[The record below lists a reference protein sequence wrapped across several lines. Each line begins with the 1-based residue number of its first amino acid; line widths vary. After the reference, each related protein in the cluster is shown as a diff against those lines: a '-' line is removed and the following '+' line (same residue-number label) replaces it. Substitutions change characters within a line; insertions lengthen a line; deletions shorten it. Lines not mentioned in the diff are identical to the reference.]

1 MALSLTAEQQS
12 IFDMFS
18 GKNQYIIPAYQR
30 AYSWGE
36 TECKELL
43 DDLKNAY
50 FTNAKDGYFLG
61 NIVIARSLEDR
72 NRLEV
77 IDGQQRI
84 TTLTLLMK
92 VLSKFDETS
101 NDLKNA
107 IYIPEGRRGD
117 ISKRRLETNVFI
129 KEDAQAL
136 IDAIELDLNTVNCK
150 TRKKDN
156 QFKQNI
162 CFFYKA
168 IEEFSKN
175 SKIEDF
181 IDFFLYDVTL
191 LPIQT
196 EDNDADKAREKALK
210 IFETIND
217 RGVSLSDSDIFKAK
231 LYSNALNNLK
241 HDDFIK
247 KWNEFDENCRD
258 IQNHIGFKQKNP
270 IDEVF
275 RTYTY
280 IIRGE
285 KGNKG
290 SEVSLR
296 AFFLQQAD
304 SPFKKKSYAEVL
316 GHLNKIIESIQ
327 FFGDVTKNPKK
338 FGALTKWFQLVNCYT
353 NKFPLNVILV
363 YLYHNGLENTKE
375 LEGFSRSLVKF
386 AYGAGRHIDTMKRM
400 MFDISIKIM
409 NNNELSF
416 NFKSDKELA
425 YSYSGSLRKGLQILA
440 LYLNPKQGAIE
451 LSYNTDKI
459 INSKDI
465 TFLSSSWK
473 DKIFDDYKDNLG
485 NVLITDVQKRNI
497 ILSRRVVDYRQSSMI
512 EIQELVKDLG
522 DWTYEKYEKRENQ
535 LRERLNIFFKVEDEN
550 K

>member
-36 TECKELL
+36 IECKELL

-136 IDAIELDLNTVNCK
+136 IEAIDLDLNTINCK
-150 TRKKDN
+150 TTKKDN

-162 CFFYKA
+162 CFFYKD

-175 SKIEDF
+175 NKIEDF

-217 RGVSLSDSDIFKAK
+217 RGLSLSDSDIFKAK

-247 KWNEFDENCRD
+247 KWNEFDENCGD

-296 AFFLQQAD
+296 TFFLQQSD
-304 SPFKKKSYAEVL
+304 SPFKRKSYDEVL
-316 GHLNKIIESIQ
+316 AHLNIPI
-327 FFGDVTKNPKK
+327 
-338 FGALTKWFQLVNCYT
+338 
-353 NKFPLNVILV
+353 LNQ
-363 YLYHNGLENTKE
+363 TT
-375 LEGFSRSLVKF
+375 
-386 AYGAGRHIDTMKRM
+386 A
-400 MFDISIKIM
+400 
-409 NNNELSF
+409 
-416 NFKSDKELA
+416 
-425 YSYSGSLRKGLQILA
+425 
-440 LYLNPKQGAIE
+440 
-451 LSYNTDKI
+451 
-459 INSKDI
+459 
-465 TFLSSSWK
+465 
-473 DKIFDDYKDNLG
+473 
-485 NVLITDVQKRNI
+485 
-497 ILSRRVVDYRQSSMI
+497 
-512 EIQELVKDLG
+512 
-522 DWTYEKYEKRENQ
+522 
-535 LRERLNIFFKVEDEN
+535 
-550 K
+550 